1 MINRYTDH
9 AANERTYLAWIRTAI
24 AIMAFGFLIEKFD
37 FFISY
42 IGKMLGDEENFKPS
56 LSAELVGLALFIIG
70 IIVIVGA
77 TLRFFSYKKA
87 IEASEIFPYG
97 VKKTNLILSFLLL
110 LIGVFMI
117 VYMGHQI
124 VEIWQLY

>member
-37 FFISY
+37 LFISY
-42 IGKMLGDEENFKPS
+42 IGKVISDQDHFKS
-56 LSAELVGLALFIIG
+56 SISAELVGMAMFLVGISVIIG
-70 IIVIVGA
+70 A
-77 TLRFFSYKKA
+77 TWRFFTYKKA
-87 IEASEIFPYG
+87 IESSEIVPYN
-97 VKKTNLILSFLLL
+97 VRKSNLMLSFLMLFL
-110 LIGVFMI
+110 AVFLI

-124 VEIWQLY
+124 LEQYD

>member
-37 FFISY
+37 LFISY
-42 IGKMLGDEENFKPS
+42 VGKVIGNEEQFS
-56 LSAELVGLALFIIG
+56 SSISAELVGLALFIVG
-70 IIVIVGA
+70 MSVIIGA

-87 IEASEIFPYG
+87 IESSEIVPYS
-97 VKKTNLILSFLLL
+97 VKKSNLILSFLMILM
-110 LIGVFMI
+110 GVFLFA
-117 VYMGHQI
+117 YMGHQI
-124 VEIWQLY
+124 LEKYI

>member
-42 IGKMLGDEENFKPS
+42 IGKMLSDEDNFKPS

-70 IIVIVGA
+70 ITVIIGA
-77 TLRFFSYKKA
+77 TMRFFSYKKA
-87 IEASEIFPYG
+87 IEASEIFPYA

-110 LIGVFMI
+110 LIGIFMF
-117 VYMGHQI
+117 VYLGHQI
-124 VEIWQLY
+124 IEIW